1 MRMKRLLSSLSAFFV
16 VLIVGCILAVP
27 VSATN
32 DMDGLTGGNTAQ
44 EQQVDQGGS
53 RDAGAL
59 GDALQN
65 YNPITDDN
73 MNQAK
78 ALANPI
84 TNIIGNIIGAIV
96 LLTASGIFLITALDL
111 AYIAMPF
118 TRPLLTSKH
127 QLVSDEALAAVGGA
141 GSGQQVGGMGSPMGG
156 GMGSPM
162 GGMGSPMGGMGSPMG
177 SPMGGGMGA
186 GQQKQSTKSVI
197 TTYFKKR
204 VVFMVIFAV
213 ATVILT
219 SSLLTGVGINLAALL
234 TEIIEKLNGIINGVK
249 V

>member
-16 VLIVGCILAVP
+16 VLIIGCILAVP

-44 EQQVDQGGS
+44 GQQVDQGSNS

-73 MNQAK
+73 MSQAQ

-96 LLTASGIFLITALDL
+96 LLTAAGIFLITALDL

-141 GSGQQVGGMGSPMGG
+141 SGGQQA
-156 GMGSPM
+156 

-177 SPMGGGMGA
+177 SPMGGGMG

-219 SSLLTGVGINLAALL
+219 SSILTGVGINLAALL
-234 TEIIEKLNGIINGVK
+234 TEIIDKLNSIINGVK

>member
-44 EQQVDQGGS
+44 EQQVDQGSNS

-73 MNQAK
+73 MSQAQ

-96 LLTASGIFLITALDL
+96 LLTAAGIFLVTALDL

-127 QLVSDEALAAVGGA
+127 QLVSDEALAAVGG
-141 GSGQQVGGMGSPMGG
+141 GQQAGGMGSPMG
-156 GMGSPM
+156 SPM
-162 GGMGSPMGGMGSPMG
+162 GGMGGMGSPMG
-177 SPMGGGMGA
+177 SPMGGMGA
-186 GQQKQSTKSVI
+186 GQQKQGTKAVI

-219 SSLLTGVGINLAALL
+219 SSILTGVGINLAALL
-234 TEIIEKLNGIINGVK
+234 TEIINKLNSIINGVK

>member
-44 EQQVDQGGS
+44 EQQVDQGSNS

-73 MNQAK
+73 MSQAQ

-96 LLTASGIFLITALDL
+96 LLTAAGIFLITALDL

-127 QLVSDEALAAVGGA
+127 QLVSDEALAAVGGTS
-141 GSGQQVGGMGSPMGG
+141 GGQQAGGMGSPMG
-156 GMGSPM
+156 SPM
-162 GGMGSPMGGMGSPMG
+162 GGMGGMGSPMG
-177 SPMGGGMGA
+177 SPMGGGMG

-219 SSLLTGVGINLAALL
+219 SSILTGVGINLAALL
-234 TEIIEKLNGIINGVK
+234 TEIINKLNSIINGVK

>member
-44 EQQVDQGGS
+44 EQQVDQGSNS

-73 MNQAK
+73 MSQAQ

-96 LLTASGIFLITALDL
+96 LLTAAGIFLITALDL

-141 GSGQQVGGMGSPMGG
+141 SGGQQAGGMGSPMG
-156 GMGSPM
+156 SPM
-162 GGMGSPMGGMGSPMG
+162 GGMGGMGSPMG
-177 SPMGGGMGA
+177 SPMGGGMG

-219 SSLLTGVGINLAALL
+219 SSILTGVGINLAALL
-234 TEIIEKLNGIINGVK
+234 TEIINKLNSIINGVK

>member
-1 MRMKRLLSSLSAFFV
+1 MKRLLSSLSAFFV

-44 EQQVDQGGS
+44 EQQVDQGSNS

-73 MNQAK
+73 MSQAQ

-96 LLTASGIFLITALDL
+96 LLTAAGIFLVTALDL

-141 GSGQQVGGMGSPMGG
+141 SGGQQAGGMGSPMG
-156 GMGSPM
+156 SPM
-162 GGMGSPMGGMGSPMG
+162 GGMGGMGSPMG
-177 SPMGGGMGA
+177 SPMGGGMG

-219 SSLLTGVGINLAALL
+219 SSILTGVGINLAALL
-234 TEIIEKLNGIINGVK
+234 TEIINKLNSIINGVK

>member
-32 DMDGLTGGNTAQ
+32 DMDGLTGGNTVQ
-44 EQQVDQGGS
+44 EQQVDQGSNS

-73 MNQAK
+73 MSQAQ

-96 LLTASGIFLITALDL
+96 LLTAAGIFLVTALDL

-127 QLVSDEALAAVGGA
+127 QLVSDEALAAVGGTS
-141 GSGQQVGGMGSPMGG
+141 GGQQAG

-177 SPMGGGMGA
+177 SPMGGGMG

-197 TTYFKKR
+197 TAYFKKR

-219 SSLLTGVGINLAALL
+219 SSILTGVGINLAALL
-234 TEIIEKLNGIINGVK
+234 TEIINKLNSIINGVK

>member
-44 EQQVDQGGS
+44 EQQVDQGSNS

-73 MNQAK
+73 MSQAQ

-96 LLTASGIFLITALDL
+96 LLTAAGIFLITALDL

-141 GSGQQVGGMGSPMGG
+141 SGGQQAGGMGSPMG
-156 GMGSPM
+156 SPM
-162 GGMGSPMGGMGSPMG
+162 GGMGGMGSPMG
-177 SPMGGGMGA
+177 SPMGGGMG

-219 SSLLTGVGINLAALL
+219 SSILTGVGINLAALL
-234 TEIIEKLNGIINGVK
+234 TEIIDKLNSIINGVK

>member
-44 EQQVDQGGS
+44 EQQVDQGSNS

-73 MNQAK
+73 MSQAQ

-96 LLTASGIFLITALDL
+96 LLTAAGIFLITALDL

-141 GSGQQVGGMGSPMGG
+141 SGGQQAGGIGSPMGSPMGG
-156 GMGSPM
+156 
-162 GGMGSPMGGMGSPMG
+162 MGGMGSPMG
-177 SPMGGGMGA
+177 SPMGGGMG

-197 TTYFKKR
+197 TAYFKKR

-219 SSLLTGVGINLAALL
+219 SSILTGVGINLAALL
-234 TEIIEKLNGIINGVK
+234 TEIINKLNSIINGVK

>member
-44 EQQVDQGGS
+44 EQQVDQGSNS

-73 MNQAK
+73 MSQAQ

-96 LLTASGIFLITALDL
+96 LLTAAGIFLITALDL

-141 GSGQQVGGMGSPMGG
+141 GSGQQAGGMGSPMG
-156 GMGSPM
+156 SPM
-162 GGMGSPMGGMGSPMG
+162 GGMGGMGSPMG
-177 SPMGGGMGA
+177 SPMGGGMG

-197 TTYFKKR
+197 TAYFKKR

-219 SSLLTGVGINLAALL
+219 SSILTGVGINLAALL
-234 TEIIEKLNGIINGVK
+234 TEIINKLNSIINGVK

>member
-44 EQQVDQGGS
+44 EQQVDQGSNS

-73 MNQAK
+73 MSQAQ

-96 LLTASGIFLITALDL
+96 LLTAAGIFLITALDL

-141 GSGQQVGGMGSPMGG
+141 NGGQQAG

-177 SPMGGGMGA
+177 SPMGGGMG

-197 TTYFKKR
+197 TAYFKKR

-219 SSLLTGVGINLAALL
+219 SSILTGVGINLAALL
-234 TEIIEKLNGIINGVK
+234 TEIINKLNSIINGVK

>member
-16 VLIVGCILAVP
+16 VLIIGCILAVP

-44 EQQVDQGGS
+44 EQQVDQGSNS

-73 MNQAK
+73 MSQAQ

-96 LLTASGIFLITALDL
+96 LLTAAGIFLVTALDL

-141 GSGQQVGGMGSPMGG
+141 SGGQQAG

-177 SPMGGGMGA
+177 SPMGGGMG

-219 SSLLTGVGINLAALL
+219 SSILTGVGINLAALL
-234 TEIIEKLNGIINGVK
+234 TEIINKLNSIINGVK

>member
-44 EQQVDQGGS
+44 EQQVDQGSNS

-73 MNQAK
+73 MSQAQ

-96 LLTASGIFLITALDL
+96 LLTAAGIFLVTALDL

-141 GSGQQVGGMGSPMGG
+141 SGGQQAGGMGSPMG
-156 GMGSPM
+156 SPM
-162 GGMGSPMGGMGSPMG
+162 GGMGGMGSPMG
-177 SPMGGGMGA
+177 SPMGGGMG

-219 SSLLTGVGINLAALL
+219 SSILTGVGINLAALL
-234 TEIIEKLNGIINGVK
+234 TEIINKLNSIINGVK

>member
-44 EQQVDQGGS
+44 EQQVDQGSNS

-73 MNQAK
+73 MSQAQ

-96 LLTASGIFLITALDL
+96 LLTAAGIFLVTALDL

-141 GSGQQVGGMGSPMGG
+141 SGGQQAGGMGSPMG
-156 GMGSPM
+156 SPM
-162 GGMGSPMGGMGSPMG
+162 GGMGGMGSPMG
-177 SPMGGGMGA
+177 SPMGGMGA
-186 GQQKQSTKSVI
+186 GQQKQGTKAVI

-219 SSLLTGVGINLAALL
+219 SSILTGVGINLAALL
-234 TEIIEKLNGIINGVK
+234 TEIINKLNSIINGVK

>member
-44 EQQVDQGGS
+44 EQQVDQGSNS

-73 MNQAK
+73 MSQAQ

-96 LLTASGIFLITALDL
+96 LLTAAGIFLITALDL

-141 GSGQQVGGMGSPMGG
+141 SGGQQAG

-177 SPMGGGMGA
+177 SPMGGGMG

-197 TTYFKKR
+197 TAYFKKR

-219 SSLLTGVGINLAALL
+219 SSILTGVGINLAALL
-234 TEIIEKLNGIINGVK
+234 TEIINKLNSIINGVK

>member
-44 EQQVDQGGS
+44 EQQVDQGSNS
-53 RDAGAL
+53 RDADAL

-73 MNQAK
+73 MSQAQ

-96 LLTASGIFLITALDL
+96 LLTAAGIFLVTALDL

-141 GSGQQVGGMGSPMGG
+141 SGGQQAGGMGSPMGG
-156 GMGSPM
+156 
-162 GGMGSPMGGMGSPMG
+162 MGGMGSPMG

-186 GQQKQSTKSVI
+186 GQQKQGTKAVI

-219 SSLLTGVGINLAALL
+219 SSILTGVGINLAALL
-234 TEIIEKLNGIINGVK
+234 TEIINKLNSIINGVK

>member
-44 EQQVDQGGS
+44 EQQVDQGSNS

-73 MNQAK
+73 MSQAQ

-84 TNIIGNIIGAIV
+84 TNIIGNIVGAIV
-96 LLTASGIFLITALDL
+96 LLTAAGIFLITALDL

-141 GSGQQVGGMGSPMGG
+141 SGGQQAGGMGSPMG
-156 GMGSPM
+156 SPM
-162 GGMGSPMGGMGSPMG
+162 GGMGGMGSPMG
-177 SPMGGGMGA
+177 SPMGGGMG

-219 SSLLTGVGINLAALL
+219 SSILTGVGINLAALL
-234 TEIIEKLNGIINGVK
+234 TEIINKLNSIINGVK

>member
-16 VLIVGCILAVP
+16 VLIVWCILAVP

-44 EQQVDQGGS
+44 EQQVDQGSNS

-65 YNPITDDN
+65 YNSITDDN
-73 MNQAK
+73 MSQAQ

-96 LLTASGIFLITALDL
+96 LLTAAGIFLITALDL

-141 GSGQQVGGMGSPMGG
+141 NGGQQAG

-177 SPMGGGMGA
+177 SPMGGGMG

-219 SSLLTGVGINLAALL
+219 SSILTGVGINLAALL
-234 TEIIEKLNGIINGVK
+234 TEIINKLNSIINGVK

>member
-16 VLIVGCILAVP
+16 VLIIGCILAVP

-44 EQQVDQGGS
+44 GQQVDQGSNS

-73 MNQAK
+73 MSQAQD
-78 ALANPI
+78 LANPI

-96 LLTASGIFLITALDL
+96 LLTAAGIFLITALDL

-141 GSGQQVGGMGSPMGG
+141 SGGQQAG

-177 SPMGGGMGA
+177 SPMGGGMG

-197 TTYFKKR
+197 TAYFKKR

-219 SSLLTGVGINLAALL
+219 SSILTGVGINLAALL
-234 TEIIEKLNGIINGVK
+234 TEIINKLNSIINGVK

>member
-127 QLVSDEALAAVGGA
+127 QLVSDEALAAVSGA
-141 GSGQQVGGMGSPMGG
+141 GSGQQAG

-204 VVFMVIFAV
+204 VVFMVIFVV

-219 SSLLTGVGINLAALL
+219 SSILTGVGINLAALL

>member
-16 VLIVGCILAVP
+16 VLIVWCILAVP

-44 EQQVDQGGS
+44 EQQVDQGSNS

-73 MNQAK
+73 MSQAQ

-96 LLTASGIFLITALDL
+96 LLTAAGIFLITALDL

-127 QLVSDEALAAVGGA
+127 QLVSDEALAAVGGTS
-141 GSGQQVGGMGSPMGG
+141 GGQQAGGMGSPMG
-156 GMGSPM
+156 SPM
-162 GGMGSPMGGMGSPMG
+162 GGMGGMGSPMG
-177 SPMGGGMGA
+177 SPMGGGMG

-219 SSLLTGVGINLAALL
+219 SSILTGVGINLAALL
-234 TEIIEKLNGIINGVK
+234 TEIINKLNSIINGVK

>member
-44 EQQVDQGGS
+44 EQQVDQGSNS

-73 MNQAK
+73 MSQAQ

-96 LLTASGIFLITALDL
+96 LLTAAGIFLVTALDL

-127 QLVSDEALAAVGGA
+127 QLVSDEALAAVGGV
-141 GSGQQVGGMGSPMGG
+141 GGGQQA
-156 GMGSPM
+156 
-162 GGMGSPMGGMGSPMG
+162 GGMGSPMG
-177 SPMGGGMGA
+177 SPMGGMSGMGSPMGSPMGGMGA
-186 GQQKQSTKSVI
+186 GQQKQGTKAVI

-219 SSLLTGVGINLAALL
+219 SSILTGVGINLAALL
-234 TEIIEKLNGIINGVK
+234 TEIINKLNSIINGVK

>member
-141 GSGQQVGGMGSPMGG
+141 GSGQQAGGMGSPMGG

-162 GGMGSPMGGMGSPMG
+162 GGMGSPMG
-177 SPMGGGMGA
+177 SPMGGGMGV

-219 SSLLTGVGINLAALL
+219 SSILTGVGINLAALL

>member
-44 EQQVDQGGS
+44 EQQVDHGSNS

-73 MNQAK
+73 MSQAQ

-96 LLTASGIFLITALDL
+96 LLTAAGIFLITALDL

-141 GSGQQVGGMGSPMGG
+141 SGGQQAG

-162 GGMGSPMGGMGSPMG
+162 GGMGGMG

-219 SSLLTGVGINLAALL
+219 SSILTGVGINLAALL
-234 TEIIEKLNGIINGVK
+234 TEIINKLNSIINGVK

>member
-44 EQQVDQGGS
+44 EQQVDQGSNS

-73 MNQAK
+73 MSQAQ

-96 LLTASGIFLITALDL
+96 LLTAAGIFLVTALDL

-141 GSGQQVGGMGSPMGG
+141 SGGQQAGGMGSPMG
-156 GMGSPM
+156 SPM
-162 GGMGSPMGGMGSPMG
+162 GSMGGMGSPMG

-219 SSLLTGVGINLAALL
+219 SSILTGVGINLAALL
-234 TEIIEKLNGIINGVK
+234 TEIINKLNSIINGVK

>member
-1 MRMKRLLSSLSAFFV
+1 MSQ
-16 VLIVGCILAVP
+16 
-27 VSATN
+27 
-32 DMDGLTGGNTAQ
+32 AQ
-44 EQQVDQGGS
+44 
-53 RDAGAL
+53 
-59 GDALQN
+59 
-65 YNPITDDN
+65 
-73 MNQAK
+73 

-96 LLTASGIFLITALDL
+96 LLTAAGIFLVTALDL

-141 GSGQQVGGMGSPMGG
+141 SGGQQAGGMGSPMG
-156 GMGSPM
+156 SPM
-162 GGMGSPMGGMGSPMG
+162 GGMGGMGSPMG
-177 SPMGGGMGA
+177 SPMGGGMG
-186 GQQKQSTKSVI
+186 GQQKQGTKAVI

-219 SSLLTGVGINLAALL
+219 SSILTGVGINLAALL
-234 TEIIEKLNGIINGVK
+234 TEIINKLNSIINGVK

>member
-141 GSGQQVGGMGSPMGG
+141 GSGQQAGGMGSPMG
-156 GMGSPM
+156 

-219 SSLLTGVGINLAALL
+219 SSILTGVGINLAALL

>member
-44 EQQVDQGGS
+44 EQQVDQGSNS

-73 MNQAK
+73 MSQAQ

-96 LLTASGIFLITALDL
+96 LLTAAGIFLITALDL

-141 GSGQQVGGMGSPMGG
+141 SGGQQA
-156 GMGSPM
+156 
-162 GGMGSPMGGMGSPMG
+162 GGMGSPMG
-177 SPMGGGMGA
+177 SPMGGMGGMCSPMGSPMGGGMG

-219 SSLLTGVGINLAALL
+219 SSILTGVGINLAALL
-234 TEIIEKLNGIINGVK
+234 TEIINKLNSIINGVK

>member
-44 EQQVDQGGS
+44 EQQVDQGSNS

-73 MNQAK
+73 MSQAQ

-96 LLTASGIFLITALDL
+96 LLTAAGIFLVTALDL

-141 GSGQQVGGMGSPMGG
+141 SGGQQAGGMGSP
-156 GMGSPM
+156 MGSPM
-162 GGMGSPMGGMGSPMG
+162 GGMGGMG

-186 GQQKQSTKSVI
+186 GQQKQGTKAVI

-219 SSLLTGVGINLAALL
+219 SSILTGVGINLAALL
-234 TEIIEKLNGIINGVK
+234 TEIINKLNSIINGVK

>member
-44 EQQVDQGGS
+44 EQQVDQGSNS

-73 MNQAK
+73 MSQAQ

-96 LLTASGIFLITALDL
+96 LLTAAGIFLITALDL

-141 GSGQQVGGMGSPMGG
+141 SGGQQAGGMSSPMGSPMGG
-156 GMGSPM
+156 
-162 GGMGSPMGGMGSPMG
+162 MGGMGSPMG
-177 SPMGGGMGA
+177 SPMGGGMG

-197 TTYFKKR
+197 TAYFKKR

-219 SSLLTGVGINLAALL
+219 SSILTGVGINLAALL
-234 TEIIEKLNGIINGVK
+234 TEIINKLNSIINGVK

>member
-16 VLIVGCILAVP
+16 VLIIGCILAVP

-44 EQQVDQGGS
+44 EQQVDQGSNS

-73 MNQAK
+73 MSQAQ

-96 LLTASGIFLITALDL
+96 LLTAAGIFLVTALDL

-141 GSGQQVGGMGSPMGG
+141 SGGQQAGGMGSPMG
-156 GMGSPM
+156 SPM
-162 GGMGSPMGGMGSPMG
+162 GGMGGMGSPMG
-177 SPMGGGMGA
+177 SPMGGGMG

-197 TTYFKKR
+197 TAYFKKR

-219 SSLLTGVGINLAALL
+219 SSILTGVGINLAALL
-234 TEIIEKLNGIINGVK
+234 TEIINKLNSIINGVK

>member
-127 QLVSDEALAAVGGA
+127 QLVSDEALAAVSGA
-141 GSGQQVGGMGSPMGG
+141 GSGQQAG

-177 SPMGGGMGA
+177 SPMGGGMGV

-219 SSLLTGVGINLAALL
+219 SSILTGVGINLAALL

>member
-44 EQQVDQGGS
+44 EQQVDQGSNS

-73 MNQAK
+73 MSQAQ

-96 LLTASGIFLITALDL
+96 LLTAAGIFLVTALDL
-111 AYIAMPF
+111 TYIAMPF

-141 GSGQQVGGMGSPMGG
+141 SGGQQA
-156 GMGSPM
+156 
-162 GGMGSPMGGMGSPMG
+162 GGMGSPMG
-177 SPMGGGMGA
+177 SPMGGGMG

-219 SSLLTGVGINLAALL
+219 SSILTGVGINLAALL
-234 TEIIEKLNGIINGVK
+234 TEIINKLNSIINGVK

>member
-16 VLIVGCILAVP
+16 VLIIGCILAVP

-32 DMDGLTGGNTAQ
+32 DMDGLIGGNTAQ
-44 EQQVDQGGS
+44 EQQVDQGSNS

-73 MNQAK
+73 MSQAQ

-96 LLTASGIFLITALDL
+96 LLTAAGIFFITALDL

-118 TRPLLTSKH
+118 TRTLLTSKH

-141 GSGQQVGGMGSPMGG
+141 SGGQQAG

-177 SPMGGGMGA
+177 SPMGGGMG

-219 SSLLTGVGINLAALL
+219 SSILTGVGINLAALL
-234 TEIIEKLNGIINGVK
+234 TEIINKLNSIINGVK

>member
-16 VLIVGCILAVP
+16 VLIVWCILAVP

-44 EQQVDQGGS
+44 EQQVDQGSNS

-73 MNQAK
+73 MSQAQ

-96 LLTASGIFLITALDL
+96 LLTAAGIFLITALDL

-141 GSGQQVGGMGSPMGG
+141 NGGQQAG

-177 SPMGGGMGA
+177 SPMGGGMG

-219 SSLLTGVGINLAALL
+219 SSILTGVGINLAALL
-234 TEIIEKLNGIINGVK
+234 TEIINKLNSIINGVK

>member
-16 VLIVGCILAVP
+16 VLIIGCILAVP

-44 EQQVDQGGS
+44 GQQVDQGSNS

-73 MNQAK
+73 MSQAQ

-84 TNIIGNIIGAIV
+84 TNIVGNIIGAIV
-96 LLTASGIFLITALDL
+96 LLTAAGIFLITALDL

-141 GSGQQVGGMGSPMGG
+141 SGCQQAG

-177 SPMGGGMGA
+177 SPMGGGMG

-219 SSLLTGVGINLAALL
+219 SSILTGVGINLAALL
-234 TEIIEKLNGIINGVK
+234 TEIIDKLNSIINGVK

>member
-44 EQQVDQGGS
+44 EQQVDQGSNS

-73 MNQAK
+73 MNQAQ

-127 QLVSDEALAAVGGA
+127 QLVSDEAIAAVGGTS
-141 GSGQQVGGMGSPMGG
+141 GGQQAGGMGSPMG
-156 GMGSPM
+156 SPM
-162 GGMGSPMGGMGSPMG
+162 GGMGGMGSPMG
-177 SPMGGGMGA
+177 SPMGGGMG

-219 SSLLTGVGINLAALL
+219 SSILTGVGINLAALL
-234 TEIIEKLNGIINGVK
+234 TEIINKLNSIINGVK

>member
-44 EQQVDQGGS
+44 EQQVDQGSNS

-73 MNQAK
+73 MSQAQ

-96 LLTASGIFLITALDL
+96 LLTAAGIFLITALDL

-141 GSGQQVGGMGSPMGG
+141 SGGQQAGGMGSPMG
-156 GMGSPM
+156 SPM
-162 GGMGSPMGGMGSPMG
+162 GGMGGMGSPMG
-177 SPMGGGMGA
+177 SPMGGGMG

-197 TTYFKKR
+197 TAYFKKR

-219 SSLLTGVGINLAALL
+219 SSILTGVGINLAALL
-234 TEIIEKLNGIINGVK
+234 TEIINKLNSIINGVK

>member
-44 EQQVDQGGS
+44 EQQVDQGSNS

-73 MNQAK
+73 MSQAQ

-96 LLTASGIFLITALDL
+96 LLTAAGIFLVTALDL
-111 AYIAMPF
+111 VYIAMPF

-141 GSGQQVGGMGSPMGG
+141 SGGQQAGGMGSPMG
-156 GMGSPM
+156 SPM
-162 GGMGSPMGGMGSPMG
+162 GGMGGMGSPMG
-177 SPMGGGMGA
+177 SPMGGGMG

-219 SSLLTGVGINLAALL
+219 SSILTGVGINLAALL
-234 TEIIEKLNGIINGVK
+234 TEIINKLNSIINGVK

>member
-32 DMDGLTGGNTAQ
+32 DMDGLTGGNTTQ
-44 EQQVDQGGS
+44 EQQVDQGSNS

-73 MNQAK
+73 MSQAQ

-96 LLTASGIFLITALDL
+96 LLTAAGIFLVTAFDL

-141 GSGQQVGGMGSPMGG
+141 SGGQQAGGMGSPMG
-156 GMGSPM
+156 SPM
-162 GGMGSPMGGMGSPMG
+162 GGMGGMGSPMG

-186 GQQKQSTKSVI
+186 GQQKQ
-197 TTYFKKR
+197 
-204 VVFMVIFAV
+204 
-213 ATVILT
+213 
-219 SSLLTGVGINLAALL
+219 GNPALL
-234 TEIIEKLNGIINGVK
+234 CCLIFRTKNLSLMIEFIKCMG
-249 V
+249 

>member
-16 VLIVGCILAVP
+16 VLIVGCILTVP

-32 DMDGLTGGNTAQ
+32 DMDGLTGGNTVQ
-44 EQQVDQGGS
+44 EQQVDQGSNS

-73 MNQAK
+73 MSQAQ

-96 LLTASGIFLITALDL
+96 LLTAAGIFLVTALDL

-141 GSGQQVGGMGSPMGG
+141 SGGQQAGGMGSPMG
-156 GMGSPM
+156 SPM
-162 GGMGSPMGGMGSPMG
+162 GGMGGMGSPMG
-177 SPMGGGMGA
+177 SPMGGGMG

-219 SSLLTGVGINLAALL
+219 SSILTGVGINLAALL
-234 TEIIEKLNGIINGVK
+234 TEIINKLNSIINGVK